1 MSLVNNLTELLTP
14 AVTQA
19 GFVLEE
25 VTVTPVGKRR
35 LVAVV
40 VDCEDRNPSLDEV
53 TVVSK
58 EVSAILDNYTQM
70 GEMPFTLEVTTPGID
85 RPLTL
90 GRHWKKNIGRLVKIT
105 PKTGEKYIGRIAS
118 VNDNAVTIEIK
129 GKESEISFAEI
140 SRAQIEVE
148 LNGEIQ
154 TSPNL
159 CALIPA
165 GLLTTS
171 SALVDCRGV
180 GLQLEMTTRYKLLFK
195 EAKALLM
202 E

>member
-14 AVTQA
+14 AVTRA

-58 EVSAILDNYTQM
+58 EVSAILDHYTQM

-118 VNDNAVTIEIK
+118 VKDNAVTIEMK

-148 LNGEIQ
+148 FN
-154 TSPNL
+154 
-159 CALIPA
+159 
-165 GLLTTS
+165 
-171 SALVDCRGV
+171 R
-180 GLQLEMTTRYKLLFK
+180 K
-195 EAKALLM
+195 EVK
-202 E
+202 

>member
-85 RPLTL
+85 RPLTQ
-90 GRHWKKNIGRLVKIT
+90 GRHWKKNVGRLVKIT

-118 VNDNAVTIEIK
+118 VNDYAVTIEIK

-148 LNGEIQ
+148 FN
-154 TSPNL
+154 
-159 CALIPA
+159 
-165 GLLTTS
+165 
-171 SALVDCRGV
+171 R
-180 GLQLEMTTRYKLLFK
+180 K
-195 EAKALLM
+195 EVK
-202 E
+202 

>member
-1 MSLVNNLTELLTP
+1 MSLVNTLTELLTP

-53 TVVSK
+53 TIVSK

-85 RPLTL
+85 RPLTQ
-90 GRHWKKNIGRLVKIT
+90 GRHWKKNVGRLVKIT

-148 LNGEIQ
+148 FN
-154 TSPNL
+154 
-159 CALIPA
+159 
-165 GLLTTS
+165 
-171 SALVDCRGV
+171 R
-180 GLQLEMTTRYKLLFK
+180 K
-195 EAKALLM
+195 EVK
-202 E
+202 

>member
-14 AVTQA
+14 AVTRA

-25 VTVTPVGKRR
+25 VAVTPVGKRR

-118 VNDNAVTIEIK
+118 VKDNAVTIEIK

-148 LNGEIQ
+148 FN
-154 TSPNL
+154 
-159 CALIPA
+159 
-165 GLLTTS
+165 
-171 SALVDCRGV
+171 R
-180 GLQLEMTTRYKLLFK
+180 K
-195 EAKALLM
+195 EVK
-202 E
+202 

>member
-14 AVTQA
+14 VVTQA

-25 VTVTPVGKRR
+25 VTITPIGKRR

-40 VDCEDRNPSLDEV
+40 VDRDDRNPSLDEV

-58 EVSAILDNYTQM
+58 EVSTILDNYSQL

-90 GRHWKKNIGRLVKIT
+90 ERHWKKNIGRLVKIT
-105 PKTGEKYIGRIAS
+105 PKVGEKYIGRIT
-118 VNDNAVTIEIK
+118 AVSGEKITLEMKDEERGIDL
-129 GKESEISFAEI
+129 GDI

-148 LNGEIQ
+148 FN
-154 TSPNL
+154 
-159 CALIPA
+159 
-165 GLLTTS
+165 
-171 SALVDCRGV
+171 R
-180 GLQLEMTTRYKLLFK
+180 K
-195 EAKALLM
+195 EVK
-202 E
+202 

>member
-1 MSLVNNLTELLTP
+1 MMSLVNNLTELLTP
-14 AVTQA
+14 AVTRA

-58 EVSAILDNYTQM
+58 EVSSILDNYTQM

-90 GRHWKKNIGRLVKIT
+90 VRHWKKNRGRLVKIT

-118 VNDNAVTIEIK
+118 VNENSVVIEIK
-129 GKESEISFAEI
+129 GKESEVSFEEI

-148 LNGEIQ
+148 FN
-154 TSPNL
+154 
-159 CALIPA
+159 
-165 GLLTTS
+165 
-171 SALVDCRGV
+171 R
-180 GLQLEMTTRYKLLFK
+180 K
-195 EAKALLM
+195 EVK
-202 E
+202 

>member
-1 MSLVNNLTELLTP
+1 MMSLVNNLTELLTP

-118 VNDNAVTIEIK
+118 VKDNAVTIEIK
-129 GKESEISFAEI
+129 GKEREISFAEI

-148 LNGEIQ
+148 FN
-154 TSPNL
+154 
-159 CALIPA
+159 
-165 GLLTTS
+165 
-171 SALVDCRGV
+171 R
-180 GLQLEMTTRYKLLFK
+180 K
-195 EAKALLM
+195 EVK
-202 E
+202 